1 MIFAV
6 LYKFLNCAVEKA
18 IDSGHTAI
26 TDCNY

>member
-6 LYKFLNCAVEKA
+6 LYKYINCTADKT
-18 IDSGHTAI
+18 IDEGHTAI